1 MKRLFS
7 LIFLALTIPQ
17 FEGFTSVESD
27 LNRVAKEC
35 RQSEAEVSRLESD
48 LSNTQSLYYEK
59 TAHLV
64 QQQKKITRLILLLKT
79 LKEEAPSRIISEE
92 KSAHVLQHFSILKC
106 YVRTLQREM
115 QKLQS
120 ELSILKQTRDEKS
133 QRKKALD
140 EKLTIYQKKYVHL
153 EQLLQQRKTQIQK
166 TVTERRDKEEQ
177 AQKIAN
183 RSASIA
189 DLIKRLE
196 KEQGSSSASV
206 ASSAKLS
213 LLPPVEGPILVPF
226 DQKRPQNPD
235 GSGIVFHARAGAH
248 VLAPVS
254 GKILY
259 AGVFRRYNKILIIGF
274 GKTYSLL
281 LTGLDRL
288 DVSVGQSVKVGDP
301 IGKLS
306 AETKNYLYLELRN
319 HSIPIRPNIM
329 KL

>member
-1 MKRLFS
+1 MSFLFF
-7 LIFLALTIPQ
+7 LIFGALISLR

-35 RQSEAEVSRLESD
+35 RQSEVEVSRLESD

-92 KSAHVLQHFSILKC
+92 NSAHVLHHFSILKC

-120 ELSILKQTRDEKS
+120 ELLVLKQTRDEKS

-140 EKLTIYQKKYVHL
+140 DKLIIYQKKYAHL
-153 EQLLQQRKTQIQK
+153 EHLLQQRKTQIQK
-166 TVTERRDKEEQ
+166 TVAERRGKEEQ

-183 RSASIA
+183 RSANIA

-196 KEQGSSSASV
+196 KEQGPSAVSSASS
-206 ASSAKLS
+206 ASLS

-226 DQKRPQNPD
+226 DQKHPQSPD
-235 GSGIVFHARAGAH
+235 GSGVVFRARSGAH
-248 VLAPVS
+248 VLAPIS

-259 AGVFRRYNKILIIGF
+259 AGAFRRYNKILIIGF

-281 LTGLDRL
+281 LTGLNRL

-301 IGKLS
+301 LGKLS
-306 AETKNYLYLELRN
+306 DETKNYLYLELRN